1 MMMRISM
8 PICLIA
14 SHCKFLF
21 PNPYLPMY
29 PVVQSSVGYQNPMAV
44 LPPTGMIASTPA
56 MFFFSARYAVDT
68 FFFIGGYL
76 VMSGMLK
83 VSLIAQCLSG
93 PPFDYLFGPI
103 GYSFYADATLCPTIT
118 EIRPNG
124 SVQYQ

>member
-1 MMMRISM
+1 
-8 PICLIA
+8 
-14 SHCKFLF
+14 
-21 PNPYLPMY
+21 
-29 PVVQSSVGYQNPMAV
+29 MAV

-83 VSLIAQCLSG
+83 VSLIVQCLFG
-93 PPFDYLFGPI
+93 PPFDYLFGSI
-103 GYSFYADATLCPTIT
+103 GYSLYADATLCPTIT

-124 SVQYQ
+124 SVQQYQ